1 MMTSKIEKVSEF
13 IFQSHKSG
21 DAFFNLEKDM
31 KPQDFDEAYEIQKRL
46 RQKLPRG
53 PIGGYKIALSSKIQ
67 QDYHKITQPVYG
79 GLFKK
84 EIFHSPKTIVLKDY
98 HRMSVEFELA
108 FELSNRI
115 TDSTINRN
123 PKNIFSDISNVMP
136 AIELVDDRGANYEGL
151 DPLSLACD
159 NAWSGG
165 LVLGDP
171 ICDWKEKDFQNIQST
186 CEWNQE
192 PKLTTNVLDAK
203 PFENLC
209 WLINELHSC
218 QNELKA
224 GMIIITGSVFKV
236 RQAKT
241 GDKINHIL
249 SDHGTVSIE
258 VI

>member
-1 MMTSKIEKVSEF
+1 MISNVEKISTFLFEAHEAGDRF
-13 IFQSHKSG
+13 I
-21 DAFFNLEKDM
+21 NLEKDM
-31 KPQDFDEAYEIQKRL
+31 KPKDFNEAYQIQNQL

-53 PIGGYKIALSSKIQ
+53 PLGGYKIALSSKIQ
-67 QDYHKITQPVYG
+67 QDYHKISHPVYG
-79 GLFKK
+79 GLFKN
-84 EIFHSPKTIVLKDY
+84 EIFTSPKTIVLEKY

-108 FELSNRI
+108 FELSDYI
-115 TDSTINRN
+115 VDTTIHRTSE
-123 PKNIFSDISNVMP
+123 NIIKDISNVMP
-136 AIELVDDRGANYEGL
+136 AIELIDDRGANYDGL

-165 LVLGDP
+165 LVLGEP
-171 ICDWKEKDFQNIQST
+171 IYNWQEKDFQNIQSS

-192 PKLTTNVLDAK
+192 PKLTTGVLDAK

-209 WLINELHSC
+209 WLINELHSRKS
-218 QNELKA
+218 ELKP

-236 RQAKT
+236 RQANV

-249 SDHGTVSIE
+249 SDHGKVSIA

>member
-1 MMTSKIEKVSEF
+1 MNSNVEKISAFLFEAHEA
-13 IFQSHKSG
+13 G
-21 DAFFNLEKDM
+21 DKFVNLEKGM
-31 KPQDFDEAYEIQKRL
+31 KPKDFNEAYQIQKQL

-53 PIGGYKIALSSKIQ
+53 PLGGYKIALSSKIQ
-67 QDYHKITQPVYG
+67 QDYHKISHPVYG
-79 GLFKK
+79 GLFKN
-84 EIFHSPKTIVLKDY
+84 EIFTSPKTIVLENY

-108 FELSNRI
+108 FELSDRI
-115 TDSTINRN
+115 IDTTIDRTSE
-123 PKNIFSDISNVMP
+123 NIIKDISNVMP
-136 AIELVDDRGANYEGL
+136 AIELIDDRGANYDGL

-165 LVLGDP
+165 LVLGEP
-171 ICDWKEKDFQNIQST
+171 IYNWQEKDFQNIQSS

-192 PKLTTNVLDAK
+192 PKLTTGVLDAK

-209 WLINELHSC
+209 WLINELHSRKS
-218 QNELKA
+218 ELKP

-236 RQAKT
+236 RQANV

-249 SDHGTVSIE
+249 SDLGKVSIS

>member
-1 MMTSKIEKVSEF
+1 MTSRIEKISEF

-21 DAFFNLEKDM
+21 DTFLNLENDM
-31 KPQDFDEAYEIQKRL
+31 KPQDFAEAYEIQRRL

-53 PIGGYKIALSSKIQ
+53 PLGGYKIALSSKIQ

-84 EIFHSPKTIVLKDY
+84 EIFNSPKTISLKNY

-108 FELSNRI
+108 FELSSRV
-115 TDSTINRN
+115 TDSNIHRN
-123 PKNIFSDISNVMP
+123 PENIFLDISNVMP

-165 LVLGDP
+165 LVLGEP
-171 ICDWKEKDFQNIQST
+171 IDDWMGKNFLDIQSI

-192 PKLTTNVLDAK
+192 PKLMANVLDAK

-218 QNELKA
+218 QNDLKP

-236 RQAKT
+236 RLANT
-241 GDKINHIL
+241 GDKIRHVL
-249 SDHGTVSIE
+249 SDHGKVSIE

>member
-1 MMTSKIEKVSEF
+1 MKSNVEKISTFLFEAHEA
-13 IFQSHKSG
+13 G
-21 DAFFNLEKDM
+21 DRFVNLEKDM
-31 KPQDFDEAYEIQKRL
+31 KPKDFDEAYEVQTQL

-53 PIGGYKIALSSKIQ
+53 SLGGYKIALSSKIQ
-67 QDYHKITQPVYG
+67 QDYHKISHPVYG
-79 GLFKK
+79 GLFKN
-84 EIFHSPKTIVLKDY
+84 EIFNSPKTIVLENY

-108 FELSNRI
+108 FELSERI
-115 TDSTINRN
+115 IDPSIQRN
-123 PKNIFSDISNVMP
+123 PENIFYDILNVLP
-136 AIELVDDRGANYEGL
+136 AIELIDDRGANYDGL

-171 ICDWKEKDFQNIQST
+171 INNWQEKDFLDIQST
-186 CEWNQE
+186 CEWNNE
-192 PKLTTNVLDAK
+192 PRLTTGVLDAK

-209 WLINELHSC
+209 WLINELHSRKS
-218 QNELKA
+218 ELKP

-236 RQAKT
+236 RRAKV

-249 SDHGTVSIE
+249 SDYGKVSIA

>member
-1 MMTSKIEKVSEF
+1 MISNVEKISTFLFKAHEAGDRF
-13 IFQSHKSG
+13 I
-21 DAFFNLEKDM
+21 NLEKDM
-31 KPQDFDEAYEIQKRL
+31 KPKDFNEAYQIQNQL

-53 PIGGYKIALSSKIQ
+53 PLGGYKIALSSKIQ
-67 QDYHKITQPVYG
+67 QDYHKISHPVYG
-79 GLFKK
+79 GLFKN
-84 EIFHSPKTIVLKDY
+84 EIFTSPKTIVLENY

-108 FELSNRI
+108 FELSDRI
-115 TDSTINRN
+115 IDTTIDRTSE
-123 PKNIFSDISNVMP
+123 NIIKDISNVMP
-136 AIELVDDRGANYEGL
+136 AIELIDDRGANYDGL

-165 LVLGDP
+165 LVLGEP
-171 ICDWKEKDFQNIQST
+171 IYNWQEKDFQNIQSS

-192 PKLTTNVLDAK
+192 PKLTTGVLDAK

-209 WLINELHSC
+209 WLINELHSRKS
-218 QNELKA
+218 ELKP

-236 RQAKT
+236 RQANV

-249 SDHGTVSIE
+249 SDHGKVSIS

>member
-1 MMTSKIEKVSEF
+1 MISNVEKISTFLLKAHEAGDRF
-13 IFQSHKSG
+13 I
-21 DAFFNLEKDM
+21 NLEKDM
-31 KPQDFDEAYEIQKRL
+31 KPKDFNEAYQIQNQL

-53 PIGGYKIALSSKIQ
+53 PLGGYKIALSSKIQ
-67 QDYHKITQPVYG
+67 QDYHKISHPVYG
-79 GLFKK
+79 GLFKN
-84 EIFHSPKTIVLKDY
+84 EIFTSPKTIVLENY

-108 FELSNRI
+108 FELSDRI
-115 TDSTINRN
+115 IDTTIHRTSE
-123 PKNIFSDISNVMP
+123 NIIKDISNVMP
-136 AIELVDDRGANYEGL
+136 AIELIDDRGANYDGL

-165 LVLGDP
+165 LVLGEP
-171 ICDWKEKDFQNIQST
+171 IYNWQEKDFQNIQSS

-192 PKLTTNVLDAK
+192 PKLTTGVLDAK

-209 WLINELHSC
+209 WLINELHSRKS
-218 QNELKA
+218 ELKP

-236 RQAKT
+236 RQANV

-249 SDHGTVSIE
+249 SDRGKVSIS

>member
-1 MMTSKIEKVSEF
+1 MKSNVDKISDFLFKAHEA
-13 IFQSHKSG
+13 G
-21 DAFFNLEKDM
+21 DRFVNLEKDM
-31 KPQDFDEAYEIQKRL
+31 KPKDFDEAYEVQTQL

-53 PIGGYKIALSSKIQ
+53 SLGGYKIALSSKIQ
-67 QDYHKITQPVYG
+67 QDYHKISQPVYG
-79 GLFKK
+79 GLFKN
-84 EIFHSPKTIVLKDY
+84 EIFSSPKTLALNNY

-108 FELSNRI
+108 FELSDRI
-115 TDSTINRN
+115 LDPTIQRN
-123 PKNIFSDISNVMP
+123 SANIFQDISNVMP

-165 LVLGDP
+165 LVLGEP
-171 ICDWKEKDFQNIQST
+171 IFDWQKKDFHKLHSI
-186 CEWNQE
+186 CEWNNE
-192 PKLTTNVLDAK
+192 PRLTTCVLDAK

-209 WLINELHSC
+209 WIINQLHSSKS
-218 QNELKA
+218 ELKP

-236 RQAKT
+236 RQAKI

-249 SDHGTVSIE
+249 SDKGEVSIE

>member
-1 MMTSKIEKVSEF
+1 MKSNVEKISTFLFEAHEA
-13 IFQSHKSG
+13 G
-21 DAFFNLEKDM
+21 DKFVNLEKGM
-31 KPQDFDEAYEIQKRL
+31 KPKDFNEAYQIQKQL

-53 PIGGYKIALSSKIQ
+53 PLGGYKIALSSKIQ
-67 QDYHKITQPVYG
+67 QDYHKISHPVYG
-79 GLFKK
+79 GLFKN
-84 EIFHSPKTIVLKDY
+84 EIFTSPKTIVLENY

-108 FELSNRI
+108 FELSERI
-115 TDSTINRN
+115 IDSTIQRN
-123 PKNIFSDISNVMP
+123 SENIIKDISNVMP
-136 AIELVDDRGANYEGL
+136 AIELIDDRGANYDGL

-165 LVLGDP
+165 LVLGEP
-171 ICDWKEKDFQNIQST
+171 IYNWQEKDFLDIQST

-192 PKLTTNVLDAK
+192 PKLTTGVLDAK

-209 WLINELHSC
+209 WLINELHSSKS
-218 QNELKA
+218 ELNP

-236 RQAKT
+236 RQAKV

-249 SDHGTVSIE
+249 SDNGKVSIT

>member
-1 MMTSKIEKVSEF
+1 MTSNVDKISDFLFEAHEA
-13 IFQSHKSG
+13 G
-21 DAFFNLEKDM
+21 DRFVNLEKDM
-31 KPQDFDEAYEIQKRL
+31 KPKDFDEAYEVQTQL

-53 PIGGYKIALSSKIQ
+53 SLGGYKIALSSKIQ
-67 QDYHKITQPVYG
+67 QDYHKISHPVYG
-79 GLFKK
+79 GLFKN
-84 EIFHSPKTIVLKDY
+84 EIFTSPQTIVLGNY

-108 FELSNRI
+108 FELSDHI
-115 TDSTINRN
+115 IDPTIQRN
-123 PKNIFSDISNVMP
+123 SENIIKDISNVMNS
-136 AIELVDDRGANYEGL
+136 IELIDDRGANYDGL

-165 LVLGDP
+165 LVLGEP
-171 ICDWKEKDFQNIQST
+171 IYNWQEKDFQNIQSS

-192 PKLTTNVLDAK
+192 PKLTTGVLVAK

-209 WLINELHSC
+209 WLINELHSR
-218 QNELKA
+218 NSELKP

-236 RQAKT
+236 RQAKV

-249 SDHGTVSIE
+249 SDNGKVSIT

>member
-1 MMTSKIEKVSEF
+1 MISNVEKISTFLFEAHEAGDRF
-13 IFQSHKSG
+13 I
-21 DAFFNLEKDM
+21 NLEKDM
-31 KPQDFDEAYEIQKRL
+31 KPKDFNEAYQIQNQL

-53 PIGGYKIALSSKIQ
+53 PLGGYKIALSSKIQ
-67 QDYHKITQPVYG
+67 QDYHKISHPVYG
-79 GLFKK
+79 GLFKN
-84 EIFHSPKTIVLKDY
+84 EIFTSPKTIVLENY

-108 FELSNRI
+108 FELSDRI
-115 TDSTINRN
+115 IDTTIHRTSE
-123 PKNIFSDISNVMP
+123 NIIKDISNVMP
-136 AIELVDDRGANYEGL
+136 AIELIDDRGANYDGL

-165 LVLGDP
+165 LVLGEP
-171 ICDWKEKDFQNIQST
+171 IYNWQEKDFQNIQSS

-192 PKLTTNVLDAK
+192 PKLTTGVLDAK

-209 WLINELHSC
+209 WLINELHSRKS
-218 QNELKA
+218 ELKP

-236 RQAKT
+236 RQANV

-249 SDHGTVSIE
+249 SDRGKVSIS

>member
-1 MMTSKIEKVSEF
+1 MNSKIEKVSDF
-13 IFQSHKSG
+13 IFKAHESG
-21 DAFFNLEKDM
+21 STFYNLEKDM
-31 KPQDFDEAYEIQKRL
+31 KPKDFEEAYQIQKQL
-46 RQKLPRG
+46 QQKLPRG
-53 PIGGYKIALSSKIQ
+53 PLGGYKIALSSKIQ
-67 QDYHKITQPVYG
+67 QDYHNISHPVYG
-79 GLFKK
+79 GLFKN
-84 EIFHSPKTIVLKDY
+84 EIFTSPKTIVLENY

-108 FELSNRI
+108 FELSDRI
-115 TDSTINRN
+115 IDTSIQRS
-123 PKNIFSDISNVMP
+123 PENIIHDILNVMP

-171 ICDWKEKDFQNIQST
+171 IKNWQEKDFLDIQST

-192 PKLTTNVLDAK
+192 PKLTTGVLDAK

-209 WLINELHSC
+209 WLINELQSRS
-218 QNELKA
+218 NELKP

-236 RQAKT
+236 RQAKV

-249 SDHGTVSIE
+249 SDHGKVSIN

>member
-1 MMTSKIEKVSEF
+1 MISNVEKISTFLFEAHEAGDRF
-13 IFQSHKSG
+13 I
-21 DAFFNLEKDM
+21 NLEKDM
-31 KPQDFDEAYEIQKRL
+31 KPKDFNEAYQIQNQL

-53 PIGGYKIALSSKIQ
+53 PLGGYKIALSSKIQ
-67 QDYHKITQPVYG
+67 QDYHKISHPVYG
-79 GLFKK
+79 GLFKN
-84 EIFHSPKTIVLKDY
+84 EIFTSPKTIVLENY

-108 FELSNRI
+108 FELSDRI
-115 TDSTINRN
+115 IDTTIDRTSE
-123 PKNIFSDISNVMP
+123 NIIKDISNVMP
-136 AIELVDDRGANYEGL
+136 AIELIDDRGANYDGL

-165 LVLGDP
+165 LVLGEP
-171 ICDWKEKDFQNIQST
+171 IYNWQEKDFQNIQSS

-192 PKLTTNVLDAK
+192 PKLTTGVLDAK

-209 WLINELHSC
+209 WLINELHSRKS
-218 QNELKA
+218 ELKP

-236 RQAKT
+236 RQANV

-249 SDHGTVSIE
+249 SDRGKVSIS

>member
-1 MMTSKIEKVSEF
+1 MISNVEKISTFLFKAHEAGDRF
-13 IFQSHKSG
+13 I
-21 DAFFNLEKDM
+21 NLEKDM
-31 KPQDFDEAYEIQKRL
+31 KPKDFNEAYQIQNQL

-53 PIGGYKIALSSKIQ
+53 PLGGYKIALSSKIQ
-67 QDYHKITQPVYG
+67 QDYHKISHPVYG
-79 GLFKK
+79 GLFKN
-84 EIFHSPKTIVLKDY
+84 EIFTSPKTVVLENY

-108 FELSNRI
+108 FELSDRI
-115 TDSTINRN
+115 IDTTIHRTSE
-123 PKNIFSDISNVMP
+123 NIIKDISNVMP
-136 AIELVDDRGANYEGL
+136 AIELIDDRGANYDGL

-165 LVLGDP
+165 LVLGEP
-171 ICDWKEKDFQNIQST
+171 IYNWQERNFLDIQST

-192 PKLTTNVLDAK
+192 PKLTTGVLDAK

-209 WLINELHSC
+209 WLINELHTRKS
-218 QNELKA
+218 ELKP

-236 RQAKT
+236 RQAKV

-249 SDHGTVSIE
+249 SDHGKVSIA

>member
-1 MMTSKIEKVSEF
+1 MTSRIEKVSEF

-21 DAFFNLEKDM
+21 DTFSNLENDM
-31 KPQDFDEAYEIQKRL
+31 KPQDLAEAYEIQKRL
-46 RQKLPRG
+46 RRKLPRG
-53 PIGGYKIALSSKIQ
+53 PLGGYKIALSSKIQ

-79 GLFKK
+79 GIFKK
-84 EIFHSPKTIVLKDY
+84 EIFNSPKVIVLKNY

-108 FELSNRI
+108 FELSDRI
-115 TDSTINRN
+115 ADSTIHRS
-123 PKNIFSDISNVMP
+123 PENIYFDISNVMP

-165 LVLGDP
+165 LVLGNP
-171 ICDWKEKDFQNIQST
+171 IHLWQEKDFLDIHST

-203 PFENLC
+203 PFENLS
-209 WLINELHSC
+209 WLINELHSSHS
-218 QNELKA
+218 ELKP

-236 RQAKT
+236 RQANI
-241 GDKINHIL
+241 GDKINHVL
-249 SDHGTVSIE
+249 SDHGNVSIE

>member
-1 MMTSKIEKVSEF
+1 MPTKIEKVSEF
-13 IFQSHKSG
+13 IFQSHQRG
-21 DAFFNLEKDM
+21 DTFSNLENDM
-31 KPQDFDEAYEIQKRL
+31 KPKDFAEAYNIQKRL

-53 PIGGYKIALSSKIQ
+53 PLGGYKIALSSKIQ
-67 QDYHKITQPVYG
+67 QDYHNITQPVYG
-79 GLFKK
+79 GLFRK
-84 EIFHSPKTIVLKDY
+84 EIFNSPKVLMLKNY

-108 FELSNRI
+108 FELSDRI
-115 TDSTINRN
+115 IDSKIHRN
-123 PKNIFSDISNVMP
+123 LENIFPDISNVMP

-171 ICDWKEKDFQNIQST
+171 IEDWKEKDFLVMQST
-186 CEWNQE
+186 CEWNHE
-192 PKLTTNVLDAK
+192 PKITTTVLDAK

-209 WLINELHSC
+209 WIINELHSC
-218 QNELKA
+218 QSELKP

-236 RQAKT
+236 RQAKL

-249 SDHGTVSIE
+249 SDHGKVSIE
-258 VI
+258 VV

>member
-1 MMTSKIEKVSEF
+1 MTSRIEKISEF
-13 IFQSHKSG
+13 IFQSHNSG
-21 DAFFNLEKDM
+21 DTFLNLENDM
-31 KPQDFDEAYEIQKRL
+31 KPQDFAEAYEIQKRL

-53 PIGGYKIALSSKIQ
+53 PLGGYKIALSSKIQ
-67 QDYHKITQPVYG
+67 QDYHKISQPVYG

-84 EIFHSPKTIVLKDY
+84 EIFNSPKTILLKNY

-108 FELSNRI
+108 FELSDRI

-123 PKNIFSDISNVMP
+123 PENIFLDISNVMP

-165 LVLGDP
+165 LVLGEP
-171 ICDWKEKDFQNIQST
+171 IDDWMGKDFLDIQSI

-192 PKLTTNVLDAK
+192 PKLTANVLDAK
-203 PFENLC
+203 PLENLC
-209 WLINELHSC
+209 WLINELHSR
-218 QNELKA
+218 QNDLKP

-236 RQAKT
+236 RQANI
-241 GDKINHIL
+241 GDKIHHVL
-249 SDHGTVSIE
+249 SDHGKVSIE

>member
-1 MMTSKIEKVSEF
+1 MISNVEKISTFLCKAHEARDRF
-13 IFQSHKSG
+13 I
-21 DAFFNLEKDM
+21 NLEKDM
-31 KPQDFDEAYEIQKRL
+31 KPKDFNEAYQIQNQL

-53 PIGGYKIALSSKIQ
+53 PLGGYKIALSSKIQ
-67 QDYHKITQPVYG
+67 QDYHKISHPVYG
-79 GLFKK
+79 GLFKN
-84 EIFHSPKTIVLKDY
+84 EIFTSPKTIVLKNY

-108 FELSNRI
+108 FELSDRI
-115 TDSTINRN
+115 IDTTIDRTSE
-123 PKNIFSDISNVMP
+123 NIIKDISNVMP
-136 AIELVDDRGANYEGL
+136 AIELIDDRGANYDGL

-165 LVLGDP
+165 LVLGEP
-171 ICDWKEKDFQNIQST
+171 IYNWQEKDFQNIQSS

-192 PKLTTNVLDAK
+192 PKLTTGVLDAK

-209 WLINELHSC
+209 WLINELHSRKS
-218 QNELKA
+218 ELKP

-236 RQAKT
+236 RQANV

-249 SDHGTVSIE
+249 SDRGKVSIS

>member
-1 MMTSKIEKVSEF
+1 MPTKIEKVSEF
-13 IFQSHKSG
+13 IFQSHQHG
-21 DAFFNLEKDM
+21 DTFSKLENDM
-31 KPQDFDEAYEIQKRL
+31 KPKDFAEAYDIQKRL

-53 PIGGYKIALSSKIQ
+53 PLGGYKIALSSKIQ
-67 QDYHKITQPVYG
+67 QDYHNITQPVYG
-79 GLFKK
+79 GLFRK
-84 EIFHSPKTIVLKDY
+84 EIFNSPKVIVLKNY

-108 FELSNRI
+108 FELSDRI
-115 TDSTINRN
+115 IDSKIHRN
-123 PKNIFSDISNVMP
+123 LENIFPDISNVMP

-171 ICDWKEKDFQNIQST
+171 IEDWKEKDFLVMQST
-186 CEWNQE
+186 CEWNHE
-192 PKLTTNVLDAK
+192 PKITTTVLDAK

-209 WLINELHSC
+209 WIINELHSC
-218 QNELKA
+218 QSELKP

-236 RQAKT
+236 RQAKL

-249 SDHGTVSIE
+249 SDHGKVSIE
-258 VI
+258 VV

>member
-1 MMTSKIEKVSEF
+1 MKSNVEKISAFLFEAHEA
-13 IFQSHKSG
+13 G
-21 DAFFNLEKDM
+21 DKFVNLEKDM
-31 KPQDFDEAYEIQKRL
+31 KPKDFNEAYQIQKQL

-53 PIGGYKIALSSKIQ
+53 PLGGYKIALSSKIQ
-67 QDYHKITQPVYG
+67 QDYHKISHPVYG
-79 GLFKK
+79 GLFKN
-84 EIFHSPKTIVLKDY
+84 EIFTSPKTIVLENY

-108 FELSNRI
+108 FVLSDRI
-115 TDSTINRN
+115 IDSTIQRTSE
-123 PKNIFSDISNVMP
+123 NIMKDISNVMP
-136 AIELVDDRGANYEGL
+136 AIELIDDRGANYDGL

-165 LVLGDP
+165 LVLGEP
-171 ICDWKEKDFQNIQST
+171 IYNWQEKNFLDIQST

-192 PKLTTNVLDAK
+192 PKLTTGVLDAK

-209 WLINELHSC
+209 WLINELHSSKS
-218 QNELKA
+218 ELNP

-236 RQAKT
+236 RQAKV

-249 SDHGTVSIE
+249 ADNGKVSIT